1 MKIPRVFLLLLGLV
15 AGWLALG
22 DVAHAA
28 PVSDSLSIEVTPTE
42 LVPAQAGMVY
52 VSGRHPLNVSVQLD
66 HQPLDVFWTGDGY
79 AALFAF
85 GHEEPSGEHP
95 MTVEAVD
102 PVSGERQTYETT
114 ITVDEFSFTRE
125 YVQVPY
131 SLIPL
136 FDPELNQ
143 AETDQLAAIFANVT
157 YPEKWEWPYMLP
169 VPGGIITSRFGN
181 DRSYNG
187 GQWHSYHT
195 GVDFR
200 RASGEPVQATA
211 GGTVVFADYLEVR
224 GNAVV
229 IDHGHGVFSLYAH
242 LSEPQVAPGDI
253 VQQGQTIGLAG
264 ATGRS
269 GGPHLHFEIIVNG
282 TLVDPIRWLSLKPGF
297 VPPAELPAQQA
308 EASETSETP
317 VGE

>member
-1 MKIPRVFLLLLGLV
+1 MKIQRVFLLLLGLV

-28 PVSDSLSIEVTPTE
+28 PVADSLSIEVTPTE

-52 VSGRHPLNVSVQLD
+52 VSGRHPLDVSVRLD
-66 HQPLDVFWTGDGY
+66 YQPLDVFWTGDGY

-85 GHEEPSGEHP
+85 GHEEPPGEHP
-95 MTVEAVD
+95 MTVEAAD
-102 PVSGERQTYETT
+102 PVTGERQTYETT
-114 ITVDEFSFTRE
+114 ITVVEYSFTRE

-131 SLIPL
+131 RLIPL

-143 AETDQLAAIFANVT
+143 AETDRLAAIFANVT
-157 YPEKWEWPYMLP
+157 YPERWEWPYMLP

-187 GQWHSYHT
+187 GEWYSFHT
-195 GVDFR
+195 GTDFR

-211 GGTVVFADYLEVR
+211 GGTVVLADYLEVR
-224 GNAVV
+224 GNAVI

-242 LSEPQVAPGDI
+242 LSEPQVAVGDI
-253 VQQGQTIGLAG
+253 VLQGQTIGLAG

-282 TLVDPIRWLSLKPGF
+282 TLVDPIRWLGLKPGF

-308 EASETSETP
+308 EVSETS